1 MTFSNLHISRNGQR
15 SHVMVDDVTTLPSM
29 FVSIYG
35 RNELSKKSLG
45 TQENI
50 LVSLRFFYI
59 YFYKK
64 YKRTFDYDFYRR
76 KYNISTFIDELDG
89 FFNYLLGEQHL
100 NSQQDIIEIRHLDNT
115 IVKVNRATYGNHV
128 RSIGG
133 FLRYL
138 NFRYMN
144 LRYQDMSPTEAHEI
158 NTSNSKDLAE
168 KLKSF
173 NRIAVSQKKP
183 ASRFKSI
190 TEQQHIELNNML
202 IPSTPTFIDIETGEH
217 FDEVVNPQNPFKEGF
232 LQYRN
237 YIIHRLMYTYGL
249 RVGEVLLVSLDS
261 VGETLPD
268 ARGKTR
274 FILVIQNLLDDLLDP
289 RRRPPSIKT
298 QHSYRQI
305 ELTDDDFILLSIY
318 MEQYRSPLF
327 QEKGIDDHGVMF
339 IKGTGDL
346 EPISYDGIRSIY
358 RDKIDPNFI
367 ALYPQYRRN
376 GKRNIE
382 YMVALTPHVGRH
394 TWAYITLEFIY
405 NEILKESLFT
415 ARDYGIRARM
425 SGEMDAAVE
434 KLCTLGG
441 WSVNSKVPLMY
452 ANRFVEMIS
461 NQSNIRRTNR
471 TDWQTSIPNSPVVQY
486 KAESTYN
493 ILEDNGYDEDIP
505 FDDLFN

>member
-1 MTFSNLHISRNGQR
+1 MTFSNLHISRNGQL
-15 SHVMVDDVTTLPSM
+15 SHVMIDDLTTLPSM

-35 RNELSKKSLG
+35 RNELIKKSNG

-59 YFYKK
+59 YYFKK
-64 YKRTFDYDFYRR
+64 YKRTFDYDFYQR
-76 KYNISTFIDELDG
+76 KYNISTLIHELDG

-100 NSQQDIIEIRHLDNT
+100 NNGPDIIGLGHLDTAITKANKT
-115 IVKVNRATYGNHV
+115 TYGNHI

-133 FLRYL
+133 FFRYL

-144 LRYQDMSPTEAHEI
+144 LMYQDLSPTEAHEI
-158 NTSNSKDLAE
+158 YTSNCKDLTE
-168 KLKSF
+168 MLKGF
-173 NRIAVSQKKP
+173 NSIEVAQNVQANRY
-183 ASRFKSI
+183 KSI
-190 TEQQHIELNNML
+190 SELQYIDLNNML
-202 IPSTPTFIDIETGEH
+202 IPSTPAFTDAETGEY
-217 FDEVVNPQNPFKEGF
+217 FDEVINPQNPFKEGF

-237 YIIHRLMYTYGL
+237 YLMNRLMYTYGL

-268 ARGKTR
+268 AQGNTR
-274 FILVIQNLLDDLLDP
+274 FILIIQNLPDDLVDP

-305 ELTDDDFILLSIY
+305 ELTDDDFILFSIY
-318 MEQYRSPLF
+318 IDHYRTPLF
-327 QEKGIDDHGVMF
+327 EEKCIDDHGVLF
-339 IKGTGDL
+339 IKGTGNL

-367 ALYPQYRRN
+367 GLYPDYRQLRN
-376 GKRNIE
+376 KNIDF
-382 YMVALTPHVGRH
+382 MVSLTPHVGRH
-394 TWAYITLEFIY
+394 TWAYITLEHIY
-405 NEILKESLFT
+405 NEILKENLFT
-415 ARDYGIRARM
+415 ARDYGIKARM
-425 SGEMDAAVE
+425 NGEMDAAVE
-434 KLCTLGG
+434 KLRTLGG

-452 ANRFVEMIS
+452 ANRFVERVS
-461 NQSNIRRTNR
+461 NHSNIRRTKR
-471 TDWQTSIPNSPVVQY
+471 DDWHTAIQKRSVEQCAT
-486 KAESTYN
+486 ESTYN